1 MSTLAA
7 SWTAQQWRICLTTGL
22 CWWGG
27 AAIGGALG
35 GLLLQPHAAIPAS
48 ACTVALFQA
57 LTFRADPRFGTAWF
71 GATTVAGALGF
82 GATVVG
88 GTAFAEVA
96 GHELSLSGQ
105 AAAAW
110 IVLSALGGLLL
121 AAAQAPLTGPRK
133 LAWAWRILGLFAG
146 GVLWPAGLVLGHW
159 LGPELARGLV
169 EIYPQSAAL
178 KTSVVQATA
187 FAAAWLL
194 YSLPFGV
201 IVTSALRWR
210 F

>member
-27 AAIGGALG
+27 AAIGGALS
-35 GLLLQPHAAIPAS
+35 GLLLRPHAAIPAS

-96 GHELSLSGQ
+96 GHELPLSGQ

-146 GVLWPAGLVLGHW
+146 GVLWPPASSWVIGLDRSWREDWLRSTRKVPRSRPRSSRQLPSPPPGFSTRCPLG
-159 LGPELARGLV
+159 
-169 EIYPQSAAL
+169 
-178 KTSVVQATA
+178 
-187 FAAAWLL
+187 
-194 YSLPFGV
+194 
-201 IVTSALRWR
+201 
-210 F
+210 